1 MKRNVLVLVCLGV
14 FVVLPNLVLADCA
27 DLGGFTSFSITGGN
41 TVTLYAGNTPF
52 VKFDTQCDIQPTS
65 KLQLIKG
72 YVCDGDEV
80 LVDGSKCT
88 ILNVVSSG
96 F

>member
-1 MKRNVLVLVCLGV
+1 MKRNILTLVCLCI

-27 DLGGFTSFSITGGN
+27 DVGGFSSFSVDGT
-41 TVTLYAGNTPF
+41 TVTLFARNKPF
-52 VKFDTQCDIQPTS
+52 VKFDVQCGVESTS
-65 KLQLIKG
+65 KLQLIKA

-88 ILNVVSSG
+88 ILNIVSSG

>member
-1 MKRNVLVLVCLGV
+1 LA
-14 FVVLPNLVLADCA
+14 FLPNLVMGDCA
-27 DLGGFTSFSITGGN
+27 DIGGFNSFSVGGN
-41 TVTLYAGNTPF
+41 TVTLYSGNKPY
-52 VKFDTQCDIQPTS
+52 VKFDVQCEIESTS
-65 KLQLIKG
+65 KLQLIKS

-88 ILNVVSSG
+88 ILNIVSSG

>member
-1 MKRNVLVLVCLGV
+1 MKKVILVLVCLSIL
-14 FVVLPNLVLADCA
+14 VVLPSFALADCA
-27 DLGGFTSFSITGGN
+27 DIGGFNSFSVDGT
-41 TVTLYAGNTPF
+41 TVTLYARNKPF
-52 VKFDTQCDIQPTS
+52 VKFDVQCGIESAS
-65 KLQLIKG
+65 KLQLIKS

-88 ILNVVSSG
+88 ILNIVSSG